1 MNGADESERREIAL
15 YIHIPFCLR
24 RCAYCDFNAY
34 ADPGPA
40 FRRRYHQ
47 ALLEDI
53 SRSAAEADYVLR
65 TVYIGGGTPSLC
77 PVSWLAEILDAC
89 RGHFVWRE
97 GIEVSIEANPGTVD
111 YDVLRGL
118 RDIGINRL
126 SLGVQSL
133 DDSLLTLLGRV
144 HDRRAAAEGV
154 RSAYKAGFAN
164 VSVDLMYGLPRQTA
178 EIMKTTLAEV
188 LSWRPQHISA
198 YALSV
203 EEGTPLQ
210 RSIASGLYRL
220 PGEEEEEAVERVL
233 REDLS
238 AAGYDHYEISN
249 WSLPGYECRH
259 NIVYWEN
266 GEYLGIG
273 CGAVSYLRGWRFS
286 RCRDPR
292 KYIDGVRAGQTP
304 AVSGERLGKEARLRE
319 TMMLGMRL
327 ARGLDLAALA
337 GRFSVAE
344 EDLRKIWSAV
354 PAEFVETEGSRIRFT
369 QSGWD
374 LSNEV
379 FVRYLM

>member
-1 MNGADESERREIAL
+1 MNAAGESVKRGIAL

-34 ADPGPA
+34 ADPGSE
-40 FRRRYHQ
+40 FRRRYHL
-47 ALLEDI
+47 ALLEDLA
-53 SRSAAEADYVLR
+53 RSAAEEKYALR

-77 PVSWLAEILDAC
+77 PVSWLAEILAAC
-89 RGHFVWRE
+89 RRHFIWRDD
-97 GIEVSIEANPGTVD
+97 IEVSIEANPGTVD
-111 YDVLRGL
+111 RDVLCGL

-133 DDSLLTLLGRV
+133 DDSLLALLGRV
-144 HDRRAAAEGV
+144 HDRRMAAESV
-154 RSAYKAGFAN
+154 RLAYKAGFAN

-178 EIMKTTLAEV
+178 AIMKTTLSEV

-210 RSIASGLYRL
+210 RSIADGCCRL
-220 PGEEEEEAVERVL
+220 PDEEEEEAIERTL
-233 REDLS
+233 RDDLS
-238 AAGYDHYEISN
+238 AAGYGHYEISN
-249 WSLPGYECRH
+249 WCRPGFECRH

-266 GEYLGIG
+266 GEYLGVG

-292 KYIDGVRAGQTP
+292 EYIACVREGRFP
-304 AVSGERLGKEARLRE
+304 AVSGERLGWESRLRE
-319 TMMLGMRL
+319 TMMLGMRT
-327 ARGLDLAALA
+327 AQGIDLADLA
-337 GRFSVAE
+337 GRFRVAE
-344 EDLRKIWSAV
+344 EDLRNIWRDV
-354 PAEFVETEGSRIRFT
+354 PAELVKTEGTRIRFT
-369 QSGWD
+369 QLGWD